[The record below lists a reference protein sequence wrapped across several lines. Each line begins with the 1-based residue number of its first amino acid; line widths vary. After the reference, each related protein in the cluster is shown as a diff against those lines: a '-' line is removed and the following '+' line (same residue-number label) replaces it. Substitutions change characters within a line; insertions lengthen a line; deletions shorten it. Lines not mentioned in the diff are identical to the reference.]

1 MKTILIDD
9 EPLAIGRLKRL
20 LGKFEDF
27 EVIAEAKN
35 GQEGLEKITQ
45 LKPDVIFLDIEM
57 PEMTGFEMLAQLDF
71 MPLVVFATAYDQY
84 AIRAFEENSI
94 DYLLKP
100 IETERLEKTVEK
112 LRKLKANSGNS
123 SVNNSLLQLIEQF
136 KPKKDIHS
144 ISVKSG
150 EKILFIPLTEI
161 SFFEAEDKYV
171 FLNTTDGKQ
180 YLTNYTIA
188 SLEEKLPE
196 NFIRVSR
203 SSIINSLLI
212 KELQKYFSGKYLAI
226 MRDTKASKIE
236 TGSAYGENLKKLMEI

>member
-27 EVIAEAKN
+27 EIIAEAKN

-112 LRKLKANSGNS
+112 LRKLKSNTSDS
-123 SVNNSLLQLIEQF
+123 SMNNSLLQLIEQF

-196 NFIRVSR
+196 NFTRVSR

-212 KELQKYFSGKYLAI
+212 KELQKYFSGKYLVI

>member
-20 LGKFEDF
+20 LGKYEDF
-27 EVIAEAKN
+27 EVIDEAKN
-35 GQEGLEKITQ
+35 GQEGLEKIESHQ
-45 LKPDVIFLDIEM
+45 PDVIFLDIEM
-57 PEMTGFEMLAQLDF
+57 PVLTGFEMLARLSF

-100 IETERLEKTVEK
+100 IEADRLEKTVEK
-112 LRKLKANSGNS
+112 LRKLKSNSANSSMNS
-123 SVNNSLLQLIEQF
+123 SLLKLIEQF

-150 EKILFIPLTEI
+150 EKILFIPLNEI

-171 FLNTTDGKQ
+171 FLNTTEGKQ
-180 YLTNYTIA
+180 YLTNYTITA
-188 SLEEKLPE
+188 LEEKLPE
-196 NFIRVSR
+196 NFVRVSR
-203 SSIINSLLI
+203 SSIVNSLLI
-212 KELQKYFSGKYLAI
+212 KELQKYFSGKYLVL

-236 TGSAYGENLKKLMEI
+236 TGSTYGDNLKKLMEI

>member
-27 EVIAEAKN
+27 EIIAEAKN

-112 LRKLKANSGNS
+112 LHKLKSNSGNS

-212 KELQKYFSGKYLAI
+212 KELQKYFSGKYLVI

>member
-20 LGKFEDF
+20 LGKFDDF

-35 GQEGLEKITQ
+35 GHEGLEKITQ
-45 LKPDVIFLDIEM
+45 HKPDVIFLDIEM

-112 LRKLKANSGNS
+112 LRKLKSNSGDNS
-123 SVNNSLLQLIEQF
+123 MNNSLLQLIEQF
-136 KPKKDIHS
+136 KPKRDIHS

-212 KELQKYFSGKYLAI
+212 KELQKYFSGKYLVI

-236 TGSAYGENLKKLMEI
+236 TGLAYGENLKKLMEI

>member
-27 EVIAEAKN
+27 EIIAEAKN

-112 LRKLKANSGNS
+112 LRKLKSNSGNS

-150 EKILFIPLTEI
+150 EKILFILLTEI

-212 KELQKYFSGKYLAI
+212 KELQKYFSGKYLVI

>member
-57 PEMTGFEMLAQLDF
+57 PEMTGFEMLTQLDF

-100 IETERLEKTVEK
+100 IETERLEKTIEK

-212 KELQKYFSGKYLAI
+212 KELQKYFSGKYLVI

>member
-20 LGKFEDF
+20 LGKYEDF
-27 EVIAEAKN
+27 EIIDEAKN
-35 GQEGLEKITQ
+35 GQEGLEKIEFHQ
-45 LKPDVIFLDIEM
+45 PDVIFLDIEM
-57 PEMTGFEMLAQLDF
+57 PLMTGFEMLARLSF

-100 IETERLEKTVEK
+100 IEADRLEKTVDK
-112 LRKLKANSGNS
+112 LRKLKSNSANSSMNS
-123 SVNNSLLQLIEQF
+123 SLLKLIEQF

-150 EKILFIPLTEI
+150 EKILFIPLNEI

-171 FLNTTDGKQ
+171 FLNTTEGKQ
-180 YLTNYTIA
+180 YLTNYTITA
-188 SLEEKLPE
+188 LEEKLPE
-196 NFIRVSR
+196 NFVRVSR
-203 SSIINSLLI
+203 SSIVNSLLI
-212 KELQKYFSGKYLAI
+212 KELQKYFSGKYLVI

-236 TGSAYGENLKKLMEI
+236 TGSTYGDNLKKLMEI

>member
-35 GQEGLEKITQ
+35 GQEGLEKITK

-112 LRKLKANSGNS
+112 LRKLKSNTGDNSM
-123 SVNNSLLQLIEQF
+123 NNSLLQLIEQF

-212 KELQKYFSGKYLAI
+212 KELQKYFSGKYLVI

>member
-35 GQEGLEKITQ
+35 GQEGLEKIMQ

-212 KELQKYFSGKYLAI
+212 KELQKYFSGKYLVI
-226 MRDTKASKIE
+226 MRDIKASKIE

>member
-1 MKTILIDD
+1 MRAILIDD

-20 LGKFEDF
+20 LGKYKDF

-35 GQEGLEKITQ
+35 GQAGLEKINE
-45 LKPDVIFLDIEM
+45 LRPDVIFLDIEM
-57 PEMTGFEMLAQLDF
+57 PEMTGFEMLARLDF

-100 IETERLEKTVEK
+100 IEKERLEKTIEK
-112 LRKLKANSGNS
+112 LRKSQSSSGDS
-123 SVNNSLLQLIEQF
+123 PMSESLLALIKQF
-136 KPKKDIHS
+136 KPKKAMHS

-150 EKILFIPLTEI
+150 EKILFIPLVEV
-161 SFFEAEDKYV
+161 SFFVAEDKYV

-180 YLTNYTIA
+180 FLTNYTIA

-196 NFIRVSR
+196 SFVRVSR

-212 KELQKYFSGKYLAI
+212 KELQKYFAGKYLI
-226 MRDTKASKIE
+226 LMRDTKASKIE
-236 TGSAYGENLKKLMEI
+236 TGSAYGDNLKRLMEM

>member
-27 EVIAEAKN
+27 EIIAEAKN
-35 GQEGLEKITQ
+35 GQEGLEKVTQ

-112 LRKLKANSGNS
+112 LRKLKSNTSDS
-123 SVNNSLLQLIEQF
+123 SMNNSLLQLIEQF

-212 KELQKYFSGKYLAI
+212 KELQKYFSGKYLVI

>member
-27 EVIAEAKN
+27 EIIAEAKN

-188 SLEEKLPE
+188 SLEEKMPE
-196 NFIRVSR
+196 SFIRVSR

-212 KELQKYFSGKYLAI
+212 KELQKYFSGKYLII
-226 MRDTKASKIE
+226 MRDAKASKIE
-236 TGSAYGENLKKLMEI
+236 TGSAYGENLKRLMEI

>member
-20 LGKFEDF
+20 LGKYEDF
-27 EVIAEAKN
+27 EVIDEAKN
-35 GQEGLEKITQ
+35 GQEGLEKIESHQ
-45 LKPDVIFLDIEM
+45 PDVIFLDIEM
-57 PEMTGFEMLAQLDF
+57 PVLTGFEMLARLSF

-100 IETERLEKTVEK
+100 IEADRLEKTVEK
-112 LRKLKANSGNS
+112 LRKLKSNSANSSMNS
-123 SVNNSLLQLIEQF
+123 SLLKLIEQF

-150 EKILFIPLTEI
+150 EKILFIPLNEI

-171 FLNTTDGKQ
+171 FLNTTEGKQ
-180 YLTNYTIA
+180 YLTNYTITA
-188 SLEEKLPE
+188 LEEKLPE
-196 NFIRVSR
+196 NFVRVSR
-203 SSIINSLLI
+203 SSIVNSLLI

-226 MRDTKASKIE
+226 MRDTKGSKIE
-236 TGSAYGENLKKLMEI
+236 TGSTYGDNLKKLMEI

>member
-20 LGKFEDF
+20 LVKFEDF

-112 LRKLKANSGNS
+112 LRKLKSNSGNS

-196 NFIRVSR
+196 NFTRVSR

-212 KELQKYFSGKYLAI
+212 KELQKYFSGKYLVI
-226 MRDTKASKIE
+226 MRDIKASKIE